1 MLLST
6 RSITGAAVKAMR
18 RICASTCIALVV
30 AFGSACGPRAPNLT
44 GPPPIR
50 PRAGPLLIDVVYP
63 RDSSLI
69 TACDSNFIFGS
80 VGSGSARLAINGQ
93 SVPVEPNGAFLAW
106 LPVPAPLE
114 DTLVRYELV
123 ASLGGEEVRATHLVR
138 LSPPRVLLPA
148 DSAAIDTV
156 AVGPRGFWWV
166 QEGEAVPIRVRASPG
181 AQVRLLLPAG
191 DTIGLREVPGVGAA
205 SAANWIFGRVP
216 VGTTAGTGPTG
227 IYEAELIARATL
239 GEGTLSPHT
248 SPIPVDSVDAS
259 HYCAPLPP
267 PDTIPV
273 EADTAELPADTS
285 VAEPDTAQAAADT
298 LAAGADTALAAVTAV
313 QAADMSAGAPADTS
327 EVGPEWMPPE
337 CALLEVLVGEDT
349 ARARFPLDL
358 WIVEN
363 PGPVV
368 ALREPPTSTSR
379 DGLVVGRAAPW
390 ATTLWLWAEGARAR
404 VSGRRNGVVRL
415 DLAERA
421 EAWVSLEEVVSLP
434 GARLPGR
441 TRVSTVRVTGQP
453 DRLEVR
459 ISLGDPVP
467 YSVEVDRRRFSLL
480 LYGAYSDTN
489 WLRYGP
495 EDPFLRAVRWEQV
508 ASDRY
513 VLHLDLAAPAWG
525 YRVRFERGALILEV
539 RKPPAIDPQRPLRG
553 RTIVLD
559 PGHPPGGATGP
570 TRLYEG
576 DANLALAF
584 RLKRLLE
591 REGAT
596 VYLTRADRRPVG
608 LYERTVRAELLG
620 AEILLSIH
628 NNALPDGVNPFENH
642 GTSVYY
648 FHPHSLDL
656 ARSLQRGLLAAMGL
670 RDLGI
675 GRASLALARPI
686 WMPAALTEGVFMMVP
701 DQEAALRNPLF
712 LEAHARGLL
721 EGLRDFLKQRAQ

>member
-1 MLLST
+1 MFPST
-6 RSITGAAVKAMR
+6 RSITGAAVPAMR
-18 RICASTCIALVV
+18 RICASTWFALAI
-30 AFGSACGPRAPNLT
+30 AFGGACAPRVPDLS
-44 GPPPIR
+44 GPPPIP
-50 PRAGPLLIDVVYP
+50 PRAGPLAIDVVYP

-69 TACDSNFIFGS
+69 TARDSNFIFGS
-80 VGSGSARLAINGQ
+80 VGNGSARLAINRQ

-106 LPVPAPLE
+106 LPVPPPLE

-123 ASLGGEEVRATHLVR
+123 ASLRGEEIRVTHLLR
-138 LSPPRVLLPA
+138 LPPPRVLLPA
-148 DSAAIDTV
+148 DSAAIDTS
-156 AVGPRGFWWV
+156 ASGPRGFWWV

-191 DTIGLREVPGVGAA
+191 DTIGLSEVPAVAA
-205 SAANWIFGRVP
+205 AAAANWIFGRVP
-216 VGTTAGTGPTG
+216 VGAPAATGASG
-227 IYEAELIARATL
+227 IYEAELIARAAL

-248 SPIPVDSVDAS
+248 SPVPVDSLDAS

-267 PDTIPV
+267 ADTIPV
-273 EADTAELPADTS
+273 KADTAEFPADTS
-285 VAEPDTAQAAADT
+285 VAVPDTAQAAA
-298 LAAGADTALAAVTAV
+298 ADTMLAALAAEQAPDTA
-313 QAADMSAGAPADTS
+313 AGAPADTS
-327 EVGPEWMPPE
+327 QVGPELWMPPE
-337 CALLEVLVGEDT
+337 CAVLEVVVGEDT

-363 PGPVV
+363 PAPVV
-368 ALREPPTSTSR
+368 ALREPPTSTNR
-379 DGLVVGRAAPW
+379 DGLVVGRAAPA
-390 ATTLWLWAEGARAR
+390 ATTLWLWAEGAQAR

-415 DLAERA
+415 ELTERA
-421 EAWVSLEEVVSLP
+421 EAWVNLEDVVPLP
-434 GARLPGR
+434 GARLPRR
-441 TRVSTVRVTGQP
+441 TRVSTVRVNGQP
-453 DRLEVR
+453 ERLEVR
-459 ISLGDPVP
+459 ISLGHPVP
-467 YSVEVDRRRFSLL
+467 YAVEVEERRFSLL

-495 EDPFLRAVRWEQV
+495 EDPFLSAVRWEQV
-508 ASDRY
+508 ASDLY

-525 YRVRFERGALILEV
+525 YRVGFERGALILEV

-559 PGHPPGGATGP
+559 PGHPPGGAIGP

-608 LYERTVRAELLG
+608 LYERTVRAELVD

-686 WMPAALTEGVFMMVP
+686 WMPAVLTEGAFMMIPV
-701 DQEAALRNPLF
+701 QEAGLRNPVF
-712 LEAHARGLL
+712 LEAHAGGLL
-721 EGLRDFLKQRAQ
+721 EGLRDFLKGRAQ

>member
-1 MLLST
+1 
-6 RSITGAAVKAMR
+6 MR
-18 RICASTCIALVV
+18 RIGATTCLAL
-30 AFGSACGPRAPNLT
+30 ALLGSACGPRAPNLT
-44 GPPPIR
+44 GPPPI
-50 PRAGPLLIDVVYP
+50 PSRAGPLVIDVVYP

-69 TACDSNFIFGS
+69 TARDSNFIFGS
-80 VGSGSARLAINGQ
+80 VGNGNARLAINGEA
-93 SVPVEPNGAFLAW
+93 VPVQPNGAFLAW
-106 LPVPAPLE
+106 LPVPPPLE

-123 ASLGGEEVRATHLVR
+123 ASLRGEEIDATHLVR
-138 LSPPRVLLPA
+138 LPPPRVLLPA
-148 DSAAIDTV
+148 DSAAIDTL
-156 AVGPRGFWWV
+156 ALGPRGFWWV

-191 DTIGLREVPGVGAA
+191 DTIELTEVPGVGAA

-216 VGTTAGTGPTG
+216 VGATAATGQSG
-227 IYEAELIARATL
+227 IYEGELIAGAAL
-239 GEGTLSPHT
+239 GQGTLSPHT
-248 SPIPVDSVDAS
+248 SPIPIDSLDAS

-267 PDTIPV
+267 ADTIPV
-273 EADTAELPADTS
+273 EADTAEFPADTS
-285 VAEPDTAQAAADT
+285 VALPDTAQAAADT
-298 LAAGADTALAAVTAV
+298 LAAEADMALAAAAGE
-313 QAADMSAGAPADTS
+313 QAPDTSAGAPADTS
-327 EVGPEWMPPE
+327 EAGLELWMPPE
-337 CALLEVLVGEDT
+337 CAVLEVLVGEDT

-363 PGPVV
+363 TGPVV
-368 ALREPPTSTSR
+368 ALREPPTSPDR
-379 DGLVVGRAAPW
+379 DGLVVGRAAAG

-421 EAWVSLEEVVSLP
+421 EAWVNLEEVVPLP
-434 GARLPGR
+434 GAGLPGR

-459 ISLGDPVP
+459 ISLGEPVP
-467 YSVEVDRRRFSLL
+467 YAVEVEDRRLSLL
-480 LYGAYSDTN
+480 LYSAYSDTD

-508 ASDRY
+508 TSDRY

-525 YRVRFERGALILEV
+525 YRVRFQRGALILEV
-539 RKPPAIDPQRPLRG
+539 RKPPAIDPKRPLQG

-591 REGAT
+591 REDAR
-596 VYLTRADRRPVG
+596 VYLTRADRRPIG
-608 LYERTVRAELLG
+608 LYERTVRAELLD

-686 WMPAALTEGVFMMVP
+686 WMPAVLTEGAFMMVP
-701 DQEAALRNPLF
+701 DQEAGLRNPVF
-712 LEAHARGLL
+712 LEAYARGLL
-721 EGLRDFLKQRAQ
+721 QGLREFLRQRAQ